1 MKKFVIVGSGR
12 QGVAVAYDLLSS
24 SYDETHHVT
33 MVDVNSLFLEKA
45 LKKISKITN
54 NKNLKGI
61 TADVTNESEML
72 NILSDADVMISAV
85 PYEFNLGLTKII
97 IS

>member
-33 MVDVNSLFLEKA
+33 MVDINSLFLEKA
-45 LKKISKITN
+45 LKKISKISN
-54 NKNLKGI
+54 HQNLK
-61 TADVTNESEML
+61 
-72 NILSDADVMISAV
+72 
-85 PYEFNLGLTKII
+85 
-97 IS
+97 